1 MTRAYRTPLLGVLAA
16 IAVTTAMDAAGLS
29 AFSALPLF
37 PLLLL
42 FAYMERL
49 SRRDV
54 GFTAGDGRSYLVAAA
69 CPVVVLGTLA
79 LLAAL
84 AGAVDTSQ
92 TDWGKALRNLAL
104 ISVSTFLV
112 AILTEEG
119 FFRGWLFASLDR
131 AGAGEARTLLW
142 SSVAFALW
150 HVSAVLL
157 PTEFAPAPAQIPVY
171 LVNAAT
177 IGLVWGWM
185 RRTSGSV
192 LVSSLS
198 HGLWNGGAYVLF
210 GFGARTGALGIRN
223 TALFG
228 PEVGVLGLALNVAL
242 AALLWK
248 RSKTARLSAS
258 ARAD

>member
-1 MTRAYRTPLLGVLAA
+1 VTRSLRTPLLGVLAA

-29 AFSALPLF
+29 AFSALALF

-42 FAYMERL
+42 FAFLERF
-49 SRRDV
+49 SRRDM
-54 GFTAGDGRSYLVAAA
+54 GFTPGDGRSYLVAAA
-69 CPVVVLGTLA
+69 YPVAVLGALA
-79 LLAAL
+79 VLAAL

-92 TDWGKALRNLAL
+92 ADWGRALRNLAVV
-104 ISVSTFLV
+104 SVSTFLV
-112 AILTEEG
+112 AIVTEEG

-131 AGAGEARTLLW
+131 AGAGEARILLW
-142 SSVAFALW
+142 SSVAFSLW

-157 PTEFAPAPAQIPVY
+157 PTDFAPAPAQVPVY
-171 LVNAAT
+171 LVNAAV
-177 IGLVWGWM
+177 IGVVWGLM
-185 RRTSGSV
+185 RRASGSV

-210 GFGARTGALGIRN
+210 GFGKKAGTLGIRD

-242 AALLWK
+242 AALLWRRWK
-248 RSKTARLSAS
+248 S
-258 ARAD
+258 ARAIAAALR